1 MEEKFENAIENFF
14 ENTFGS
20 LSLIN
25 EIILS
30 IIIAILFIAYGI
42 NAMKKRTTTGWS
54 FLLLGI
60 AAIFTC
66 FIKLVA
72 SFF

>member
-30 IIIAILFIAYGI
+30 VIIAILFIAYGI
-42 NAMKKRTTTGWS
+42 NTMKKRTTTGWS